1 MKVHDSLRTNHD
13 EVALNALDGNR
24 FFAPNE
30 TLRVIR
36 VAELVEELGDY
47 QIPPAGIN
55 TVYP

>member
-1 MKVHDSLRTNHD
+1 MRWT
-13 EVALNALDGNR
+13 GNR
-24 FFAPNE
+24 FFAPNG

-47 QIPPAGIN
+47 QLPPAGIN

>member
-1 MKVHDSLRTNHD
+1 MRWT
-13 EVALNALDGNR
+13 GNR
-24 FFAPNE
+24 FFAPNG

-36 VAELVEELGDY
+36 VAEPVEELGDY